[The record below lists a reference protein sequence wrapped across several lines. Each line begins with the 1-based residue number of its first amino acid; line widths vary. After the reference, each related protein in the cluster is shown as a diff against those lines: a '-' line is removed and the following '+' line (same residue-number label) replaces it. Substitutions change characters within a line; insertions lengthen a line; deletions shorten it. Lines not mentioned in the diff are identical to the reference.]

1 MNQKGIP
8 IPIGIPSIL
17 YGRPEVYAIVKA
29 GGQQYRVEEN
39 TVIEVNKLSS
49 SEGEEIV
56 LDEVLLISSDKGV
69 KVGTPHVAGAK
80 VKAKVLKQFKGPKI
94 DAFTYKPKKH
104 TQRHW
109 GHRQQLTRLEITK
122 IEA

>member
-1 MNQKGIP
+1 M
-8 IPIGIPSIL
+8 
-17 YGRPEVYAIVKA
+17 YAIVKT
-29 GGQQYRVEEN
+29 GGQQYRVEEK
-39 TVIEVNKLSS
+39 TIIEVNKLSS
-49 SEGEEIV
+49 DEGSEITIE
-56 LDEVLLISSDKGV
+56 EVLVVGADSGV
-69 KVGTPHVAGAK
+69 KVGTPYVPGAK
-80 VKAKVLKQFKGPKI
+80 VTAKVLKQFKGPKI

>member
-1 MNQKGIP
+1 M
-8 IPIGIPSIL
+8 
-17 YGRPEVYAIVKA
+17 YAIVKA

-39 TVIEVNKLSS
+39 TIIDVNKLPSA
-49 SEGEEIV
+49 EGEEIV
-56 LDEVLLISSDKGV
+56 LDEVLVVATDKGV
-69 KVGTPHVAGAK
+69 KVGTPHVPGAK
-80 VKAKVLKQFKGPKI
+80 VRARVLKQFKGDKI
-94 DAFTYKPKKH
+94 EGFTYKPKKH